1 MQATA
6 TTKHAE
12 ALAHEIASHLSRATV
27 VFDSDVNSYVVRVTI
42 ARVRYELVANAPAG
56 IHALFRKGR
65 WHCGVT
71 VGRDASPAQIAA
83 AFTTAAR

>member
-1 MQATA
+1 MIATA
-6 TTKHAE
+6 TTKYVE

-27 VFDSDVNSYVVRVTI
+27 VFDRDVNSYVVRVTI

-65 WHCGVT
+65 WHCGVNA
-71 VGRDASPAQIAA
+71 GRDATPADIAA
-83 AFTTAAR
+83 AFTAAIR